1 LLQQVY
7 PQWYMLYQ
15 NNVHWHGEAAQ
26 ALEAVALA
34 VGDHSSAAVSALAV
48 EVAHTADSLALPG

>member
-1 LLQQVY
+1 
-7 PQWYMLYQ
+7 MLYQ

-34 VGDHSSAAVSALAV
+34 VEDHSSAAVSALGV
-48 EVAHTADSLALPG
+48 EVAHTADSLARPG